1 MPAYKDTERGTW
13 YVKFYYTDWTGEKKV
28 KKKRGFKKK
37 SEALDFEREFLNK
50 EQMNC
55 DMPFKSLV
63 DVYFE
68 DMRTRLKTSTM
79 STKEYIVADK
89 ILPYFADLPI
99 NTIKAPHIRKW
110 QNQLLSKSYSQTY
123 IKTVNNQLS
132 AIFNYAVR
140 YYDLKEN
147 PCHKAGSIGKSR
159 ADDMKFWTLDEFNT
173 ALPYITDNAAKTA
186 LILFFYSGMRC
197 GELLALTAKDFDF
210 DNLTVSITKSYTRL
224 NGKDY
229 ITEPKTPKSKRVI
242 TLPPFVIQSIKD
254 YIDTLYDYDNTDR
267 LFPYTKHFFR
277 HNLERACAKSGV
289 KRIRVHDLRHSHA
302 SLLIELGVNIL
313 IISQR
318 LGHEKIET
326 TLGTY
331 SHLYPNK
338 HEDVANQLE
347 TLKIEGAQI

>member
-1 MPAYKDTERGTW
+1 MPAYKDTDRGTW
-13 YVKFYYTDWTGEKKV
+13 YAKFYYTDWTGQKKV

-50 EQMNC
+50 QQMDC

-68 DMRTRLKTSTM
+68 DMKTRLKASTM
-79 STKEYIVADK
+79 STKEYIVVNK
-89 ILPYFADLPI
+89 ILPYFAELPI

-110 QNQLLSKSYSQTY
+110 QNELLSKNYSPTY
-123 IKTVNNQLS
+123 VKTVNNQLS

-140 YYDLKEN
+140 YYDLKDN
-147 PCHKAGSIGKSR
+147 PCHKAGSIGKGR
-159 ADDMKFWTLDEFNT
+159 ADDMGFWTLEEFNT
-173 ALPYITDNAAKTA
+173 VISYVNDNAAKTA

-197 GELLALTAKDFDF
+197 GELLALTANDFDF
-210 DNLTVSITKSYTRL
+210 QASTVTITKSYTRL

-229 ITEPKTPKSKRVI
+229 ITEPKTPKSKRII
-242 TLPPFVIQSIKD
+242 TLPTSVTETIKD
-254 YIDTLYDYDNTDR
+254 YIDTLYNLDPTDR

-277 HNLERACAKSGV
+277 HTMERACKKSGV
-289 KRIRVHDLRHSHA
+289 KKIRVHDLRHSHA
-302 SLLIELGVNIL
+302 SLLIEMGINIL

-318 LGHEKIET
+318 LGHEKVET

-338 HEDVANQLE
+338 HEEVANQLE
-347 TLKIEGAQI
+347 SLKKRSK